1 MAVKTRPITV
11 QEYNDIINKL
21 CTTFN
26 YQVVDKNGEIK
37 EKLFR
42 ASYKVAFALELQ
54 ANLGLRIG
62 DILNLKLDDFIPD
75 GLGNY
80 KIYIKEQ
87 KTGKIKDVVINNNI
101 YKEIKIYALE
111 NNIKNDERLIDM
123 TVRNVQI
130 QLKTICDVLGLKN
143 VSTHSFRKFYAM
155 RVFED
160 NNYNFE
166 VVRALLNHSN
176 VGITQK
182 YLGVTTEEIERASKN
197 HNYMRSN
204 LYSSR

>member
-11 QEYNDIINKL
+11 NEYNDIINKL